1 MDDTGGPATADEQVR
16 AAADELVR
24 AVEAGDEAALTRLLG
39 RGVPADAPDRDGRTA
54 LDLAVREGREG
65 AVRVLLAAGADPEQ
79 ATGPYDEELPLVQAA
94 TRGHTGIV
102 RRLLAAG
109 ADPDR
114 ANGLRATALGRAG
127 AEGHT
132 ETARVLLEHGAD
144 PRLRWK
150 GRLPADWAARFG
162 RTGTAEFLRTR
173 AAGPDRR
180 GPGVPA

>member
-1 MDDTGGPATADEQVR
+1 MDDTGGT

-24 AVEAGDEAALTRLLG
+24 AAEAGDEATVSRLLS
-39 RGVPADAPDRDGRTA
+39 RGVAVDARNAERRTGLDVAVHEGRDG
-54 LDLAVREGREG
+54 V
-65 AVRVLLAAGADPEQ
+65 VRVLLAAGAGPEQ
-79 ATGPYDEELPLVQAA
+79 ITGPYNEELPLVQAA

-102 RRLLAAG
+102 RQLLAAG

-144 PRLRWK
+144 PHIPWK
-150 GRLPADWAARFG
+150 ALTPADWATRFG
-162 RTGTAEFLRTR
+162 HTETAEFLRTW
-173 AAGPDRR
+173 AAGPD
-180 GPGVPA
+180 GPAA

>member
-1 MDDTGGPATADEQVR
+1 MDDTGGA

-24 AVEAGDEAALTRLLG
+24 AARAGDGATVSRLLS
-39 RGVPADAPDRDGRTA
+39 RGVAVDARDADGWTG
-54 LDLAVREGREG
+54 LDTAVREGRDG
-65 AVRVLLAAGADPEQ
+65 VVLLLLASGADPEQ
-79 ATGPYDEELPLVQAA
+79 VTGPYDEELPLVQAA

-102 RRLLAAG
+102 RQLLAAG

-144 PRLRWK
+144 PGIRWK
-150 GRLPADWAARFG
+150 ALTPAEWATRFG
-162 RTGTAEFLRTR
+162 HTGTAEFLRTR
-173 AAGPDRR
+173 AAGPAARPR
-180 GPGVPA
+180 A